1 MKDSETFAGLTASRT
16 LEHVLDLH
24 LRLAQSTTQKRFAE
38 IFSDLGITQTQLT
51 AMLLIAESPGTSQAD
66 IGRTLQMDRATVMG
80 VINRLEGRGLIVRGQ
95 SAEDRRRQTLE
106 ITDDGLAMLAAAHER
121 SGELGQWLRERFSEA
136 EFHMLAALLKR
147 IHEVD
152 IGGF

>member
-1 MKDSETFAGLTASRT
+1 MNAPLPLTEVPTSASID
-16 LEHVLDLH
+16 HVLDLH
-24 LRLAQSTTQKRFAE
+24 LRLAQGAVQRRFSD

-51 AMLLIAESPGTSQAD
+51 TMILIQENAGTSQSD

-80 VINRLEGRGLIVRGQ
+80 IINRLEGRGLIQRGQ
-95 SAEDRRRQTLE
+95 SPTDKRRQTLA
-106 ITDDGLAMLAAAHER
+106 ITEAGAAMLSIARER
-121 SGELGQWLRERFSEA
+121 STELGNWLKERFSDA

-152 IGGF
+152 IKAF